1 MRHVASNYLTR
12 TFIALIAL
20 ATVGCS
26 GYSEDVFV
34 RQNKAAATLARMTM
48 VSEPHH
54 PEWLDNIYAAE
65 DRLQSACGAI
75 RHVAL
80 KRMNDETVSF
90 DMQLDAVLALEIC
103 HNETTRIEDF
113 IRLEA
118 TDSAKLT
125 LN

>member
-1 MRHVASNYLTR
+1 MRHVAINSLTKN
-12 TFIALIAL
+12 FIALIAL
-20 ATVGCS
+20 TTVGCS

-54 PEWLDNIYAAE
+54 PEWLDNVYAAE
-65 DRLQSACGAI
+65 DRLQRACGAL

-80 KRMNDETVSF
+80 KRMNDESVSF
-90 DMQLDAVLALEIC
+90 DMQLEALLALEIC
-103 HNETTRIEDF
+103 QNETIRIEDF

-118 TDSAKLT
+118 TDSARLT